1 MEGIMGG
8 RSPVPVY
15 DLAASAVVCGWKLLK
30 QRTSPQPKPMHLGK
44 DFTFY
49 LALSAIQQCP
59 YIPSSKNSFKKF
71 PDPFIVI
78 QITAEI

>member
-1 MEGIMGG
+1 
-8 RSPVPVY
+8 
-15 DLAASAVVCGWKLLK
+15 
-30 QRTSPQPKPMHLGK
+30 MHLGK